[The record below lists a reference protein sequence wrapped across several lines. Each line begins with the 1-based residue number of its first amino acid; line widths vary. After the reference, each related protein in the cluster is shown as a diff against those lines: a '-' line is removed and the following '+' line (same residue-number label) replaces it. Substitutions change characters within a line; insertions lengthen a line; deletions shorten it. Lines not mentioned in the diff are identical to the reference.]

1 MYDQLKFAARR
12 SLKRLMVHAGLE
24 AISLSG
30 ARTFLPSAA
39 GRGVIFALHH
49 VRPLRNH
56 DFEPNKH
63 LSITSDFLE
72 QAIIAARQCGLEPV
86 HLEDLPKALAESPS
100 SKKFVCFT
108 LDDGYRDNKDYAGP
122 IFRKHR
128 IPYTVFV
135 VPGFVERTRTMWWET
150 AEEFIRATTSFT
162 FDFGS
167 GVETVVTRSRLEKLV
182 AFKRI
187 VNFFQEADE
196 DEAVARLDFAA
207 KEFGIDPLSI
217 VDREAMTVSELHDLL
232 ADPLARLGVHTMT
245 HPNLARVDAGR
256 LKQELQQSAVR
267 IAEYTGSAPK
277 TLAYPYGGRS
287 AVTAR
292 ETKAAT
298 EIGFSLALTTSHGV
312 LRSTS
317 MEAPTGLP
325 RISLNGNYQKAR
337 FVKALASGVAFD
349 LT

>member
-24 AISLSG
+24 AINLSG
-30 ARTFLPSAA
+30 ARALLPSAA

-49 VRPLRNH
+49 VRPLRGH
-56 DFEPNKH
+56 DFEPNRH
-63 LSITSDFLE
+63 LSITPEFLE

-86 HLEDLPKALAESPS
+86 HLEDLPKALADSPN
-100 SKKFVCFT
+100 KKFVCFT

-122 IFRKHR
+122 IFRKHG

-150 AEEFIRATTSFT
+150 AEELIRATASFK

-167 GVETVVTRSRLEKLV
+167 GVETVGARPRLEKLV

-196 DEAVARLDFAA
+196 DKAVARLDVAA
-207 KEFGIDPLSI
+207 SEFGIDPLSI

-245 HPNLARVDAGR
+245 HPNLARVGAGR

-292 ETKAAT
+292 ETRAAT

-337 FVKALASGVAFD
+337 FVRALASGVAFD

>member
-24 AISLSG
+24 AINLSG
-30 ARTFLPSAA
+30 ARAFLPSAA

-49 VRPLRNH
+49 VRPARNH
-56 DFEPNKH
+56 KFEPNRH
-63 LSITSDFLE
+63 LSITPDFLE
-72 QAIIAARQCGLEPV
+72 EAIVVARQCGLQPV
-86 HLEDLPKALAESPS
+86 HLEDLPKALADSPS
-100 SKKFVCFT
+100 TRKFVCFT
-108 LDDGYRDNKDYAGP
+108 LDDGYRDNKACAAP
-122 IFRKHR
+122 IFRKHDM
-128 IPYTVFV
+128 PYTVFV

-150 AEEFIRATTSFT
+150 AEEFIRAATRFE

-167 GVETVVTRSRLEKLV
+167 GAETVVARSRLEKLV
-182 AFKRI
+182 AFKRM

-196 DEAVARLDFAA
+196 DDAVSRLDSAA
-207 KEFGIDPLSI
+207 NEFGIDPLAI
-217 VDREAMTVSELHDLL
+217 VEREAMNLSELHELL

-256 LKQELQQSAVR
+256 LREELQQSAIR
-267 IAEYTGSAPK
+267 IAAYAGNRPK

-292 ETKAAT
+292 ETRAAT

-312 LRSTS
+312 LRSKS